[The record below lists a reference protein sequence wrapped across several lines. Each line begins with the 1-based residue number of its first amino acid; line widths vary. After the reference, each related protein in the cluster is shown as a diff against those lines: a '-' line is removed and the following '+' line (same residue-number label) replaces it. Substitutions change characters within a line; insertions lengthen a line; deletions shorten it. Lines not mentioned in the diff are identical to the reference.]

1 MGNSPGSQQSPRFQS
16 DPGGPGPSKSRL
28 PCPAHRGAGGT
39 AQAQAGLTQARPH
52 PQVPQ
57 GYNYR
62 AEVRKL
68 IPQLQVLD
76 ELPAAHTGLL
86 ASRKLD
92 QDWLLVK
99 EAIKEGCTLDSLLPR
114 PGTRSCAQGP
124 RAGATPPALRT
135 TPDSPR
141 RGRTPVPL
149 GGRLLRPFS
158 DLTLCPQSPAHTQSQ
173 ASTPSLGAALV
184 QASPAI
190 RSGKGETCHPVTWG
204 LRHTD
209 AGRWALWM
217 GFSWGDS
224 WLTNWRA
231 PW

>member
-1 MGNSPGSQQSPRFQS
+1 M
-16 DPGGPGPSKSRL
+16 
-28 PCPAHRGAGGT
+28 
-39 AQAQAGLTQARPH
+39 
-52 PQVPQ
+52 PQ

-114 PGTRSCAQGP
+114 PGTRSCTQGP
-124 RAGATPPALRT
+124 RAGATPPGLRT
-135 TPDSPR
+135 TPESPR
-141 RGRTPVPL
+141 RGHTPVPL

-184 QASPAI
+184 QASPTI
-190 RSGKGETCHPVTWG
+190 RSGKGETCHPMTWG